1 MSTLLLLLTFHLVR
15 IMTASAA
22 GRNRWLVSSI
32 VLRRERETRSITM
45 QTGVCRRVSENFSSF
60 FSDFSREEMADR
72 YRGRDNAVYVRTG
85 VDRRAVVNR
94 SDGNWKFISLIIF
107 FGVARLW
114 VSLVILNRTIQL
126 PMGFLLTYCFSINQV
141 TAQGGWENKDAASVY
156 TADNKP

>member
-45 QTGVCRRVSENFSSF
+45 QTGVCRRMSENFSSF

-107 FGVARLW
+107 FRRRSPVGLPCNSKSYYIVANGLFIDLLFQHQSGYSTGRLGKQRCC
-114 VSLVILNRTIQL
+114 V
-126 PMGFLLTYCFSINQV
+126 
-141 TAQGGWENKDAASVY
+141 SVY
-156 TADNKP
+156 RRQ